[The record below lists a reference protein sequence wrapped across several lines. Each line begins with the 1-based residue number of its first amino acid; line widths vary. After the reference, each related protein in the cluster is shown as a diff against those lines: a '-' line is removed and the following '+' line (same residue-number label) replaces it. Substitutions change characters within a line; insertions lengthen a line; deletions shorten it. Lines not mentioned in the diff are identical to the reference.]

1 MLTNWKTT
9 IPGVIALV
17 TVVWNAWQTKTLDW
31 ANLQNALIGLG
42 LVAAKDWNVTGGTKE
57 Q

>member
-9 IPGVIALV
+9 IPGVFALL
-17 TVVWNAWQTKTLDW
+17 TVLWNCYQTKTVDW
-31 ANLQNALIGLG
+31 SSLQTALVGLG
-42 LVAAKDWNVTGGTKE
+42 LVAAKDWNVTGGTKS

>member
-9 IPGVIALV
+9 IPGIIALV
-17 TVVWNAWQTKTLDW
+17 TVVWNTWQSKTLDW

-42 LVAAKDWNVTGGTKE
+42 LVAAKDWNVTGGTKS
-57 Q
+57 

>member
-9 IPGVIALV
+9 IPGLV
-17 TVVWNAWQTKTLDW
+17 TLGIVLWNAWQTKTLNVDDVI
-31 ANLQNALIGLG
+31 AALVGLG
-42 LVAAKDWNVTGGTKE
+42 LVQAKDWNVTGGDKR

>member
-17 TVVWNAWQTKTLDW
+17 TVVWNSWQTKTVDW
-31 ANLQNALIGLG
+31 SSLQTALVGLG
-42 LVAAKDWNVTGGTKE
+42 LVAAKDWNVTGGTKS

>member
-17 TVVWNAWQTKTLDW
+17 TVVWNTWQSKTLDW
-31 ANLQNALIGLG
+31 ANLQSALVGLG
-42 LVAAKDWNVTGGTKE
+42 LIAAKDWNVTGGSKG

>member
-9 IPGVIALV
+9 IPGIIALV
-17 TVVWNAWQTKTLDW
+17 TVVWNSWQTKTVDW
-31 ANLQNALIGLG
+31 ANLQTALVGLG